1 MLASVLAGR
10 LLLGLPV
17 WLLLELPGWLLIG
30 LPVWLLLEL
39 PGWLLAE
46 LAGRLADLP
55 ILRDVNF
62 PCKIFCDN
70 F

>member
-1 MLASVLAGR
+1 MLASGLGFRPTELGVR
-10 LLLGLPV
+10 LP
-17 WLLLELPGWLLIG
+17 E
-30 LPVWLLLEL
+30 
-39 PGWLLAE
+39 LAE
-46 LAGRLADLP
+46 LAGRLPCGLAGSP

>member
-17 WLLLELPGWLLIG
+17 WLLLG
-30 LPVWLLLEL
+30 LPDWLLLGL
-39 PGWLLAE
+39 PDWLLAE
-46 LAGRLADLP
+46 LGDWLPCRLAGSP
-55 ILRDVNF
+55 ILRDVKF